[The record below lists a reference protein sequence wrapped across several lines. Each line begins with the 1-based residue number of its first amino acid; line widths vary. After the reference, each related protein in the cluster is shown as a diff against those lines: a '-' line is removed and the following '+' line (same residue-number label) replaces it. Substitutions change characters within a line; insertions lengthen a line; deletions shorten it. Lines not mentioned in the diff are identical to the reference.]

1 MEKIKT
7 KNIVDLDVV
16 DKVEETDNVLI
27 ERNGRVK
34 KVSSTIIGTGG
45 SSGGSSGGGGVF
57 IVDVVPETEVN
68 VTPIIPGGTTIDPT
82 PALY

>member
-34 KVSSTIIGTGG
+34 KVASSVIGTGG
-45 SSGGSSGGGGVF
+45 SSGGGGIF
-57 IVDVVPETEVN
+57 IVDVVPESEVN
-68 VTPIIPGGTTIDPT
+68 GGLTPIDSGTSDVT
-82 PALY
+82 